1 MMQLRL
7 LETALLLGV
16 YVLLAG
22 GYGLA
27 YTLARLKRNP
37 SMRIVAAVLY
47 GSHVL
52 VATGVVNWAPLGPG
66 WKALLVASSLA
77 ILVIPWITWS
87 YLEHTHGAERFAH
100 DPERTD
106 RPDRAVARL

>member
-27 YTLARLKRNP
+27 YTLARLNRSP
-37 SMRIVAAVLY
+37 RMRIGAAGLY
-47 GSHVL
+47 GSHFL
-52 VATGVVNWAPLGPG
+52 VTIGVVNWAPLGPA

-87 YLEHTHGAERFAH
+87 YLERTHAAERFAH